1 MATDKDFVNYVADQ
15 MDQAGEIRSRAMF
28 GEYGLYCNDKF
39 FALICNNKLFIKPTK
54 AGRAFLSEVCE
65 APPYEGAKPSFL
77 ITEELE
83 DRDKLAELVKVT
95 IAELPEPKPKKKKK
109 S

>member
-15 MDQAGEIRSRAMF
+15 MEQAGEIRTRAMF
-28 GEYGLYCNDKF
+28 GEYGIYCNDKF
-39 FALICNNKLFIKPTK
+39 FALICDNKLFIKPTK
-54 AGRAFLSEVCE
+54 AGRAFLGEVNE

-95 IAELPEPKPKKKKK
+95 ITELPAPKPKKEK
-109 S
+109 

>member
-1 MATDKDFVNYVADQ
+1 MATDKDFVEYVKDQ
-15 MDQAGEIRSRAMF
+15 MQDAGEIRARAMF

-39 FALICNNKLFIKPTK
+39 FSLICDNKLFIKPTN
-54 AGRAFLSEVCE
+54 AGRDFLGAPNE

-83 DRDKLAELVKVT
+83 DREKLAELVKVT
-95 IAELPEPKPKKKKK
+95 IDELPDPKPKKKKK
-109 S
+109 A